1 MGNWSELHQDLLV
14 EILKKIIFHE
24 DYVTFG
30 CICRSWLFAARNYN
44 FSYKSYQIP
53 WLMISEENFSNYKSF
68 FSIWKDRIRDVYLPE
83 ARCKM
88 CYSSKGW
95 IITVDVDYSMS
106 LLHPFSGVKI
116 KLPNIITIISR
127 RGLCGHLIAKCALS
141 SSPSVTSD
149 SILVVIYGGRREL
162 AYIRQGSNKIWNRID
177 IRGFLSDYVDIVF
190 YNDKF
195 YAVNIRGEIL
205 VFDFSGKEVAG
216 HAVAQLPSELDERN
230 DDYREKNMLYLV
242 ECGGALLV
250 VCRRAQYLIVENIL
264 HLSTFEFQIFEV
276 DLRTNTWTVVK
287 DLGNRALF
295 LGYNSSMS
303 VEISGGSP
311 NSIYFT
317 DIRFECD
324 MLRSNVGEDNGVYNI
339 HDGTIVPHF
348 KGKFYSEFK
357 DSPVWVEQSFDETD
371 SFGHFY

>member
-116 KLPNIITIISR
+116 KLPNIITIMSR
-127 RGLCGHLIAKCALS
+127 RGLCGYLIAKCALS

-162 AYIRQGSNKIWNRID
+162 AYIRPGKKNWNRID

-205 VFDFSGKEVAG
+205 VFDFSGEEVAG

-250 VCRRAQYLIVENIL
+250 VCRRAQYLVVENIL

-295 LGYNSSMS
+295 LG
-303 VEISGGSP
+303 
-311 NSIYFT
+311 
-317 DIRFECD
+317 
-324 MLRSNVGEDNGVYNI
+324 SNVGEDNGVYNI
-339 HDGTIVPHF
+339 HDGTTVPHF

-371 SFGHFY
+371 SFRHFY